1 MVNGEKY
8 DFWNKLNFSISIHFS
23 TKKFQLGF
31 VLIHQ
36 DVYAPLIVL
45 NLIAITVNQL
55 TINN

>member
-1 MVNGEKY
+1 MEKNMI
-8 DFWNKLNFSISIHFS
+8 FRTNLIFLSLSIFPQ
-23 TKKFQLGF
+23 KKFQLGF